1 MLAFYGKLH
10 TAIVVRIPLIQQ
22 GVPRAP
28 RFVNKLRAGWQCQ
41 VRRGHRPHHAFA
53 AGVFSLSFFKN
64 LPFEWLVGLR
74 YTRAGKR
81 SGRNSFISFISLISM
96 AGIALGVAAL
106 IVVLS
111 VMNGFQKEVRDR
123 MLSVLSHIEVYEP
136 SGSLPN
142 WQQTAT
148 LAMQDKE
155 VIGTAPYVA
164 AQAMITKDDTVRGV
178 MIRGILPEQEPKVSE
193 VASQIVQGSFG
204 ALKPGEF
211 NIILGSELARGM
223 QVQVGDRITLIAPQ
237 GQVTP
242 AGVIPRLKQ
251 FTVGA
256 IFNAGHFE
264 YDSSLAFIHIE
275 DAEKMFKLDAPSG
288 LRLRVADMQRA
299 PEVAYD
305 LSRILG
311 GDLLISDWS
320 KQNRNW
326 FAAVQTEKRMMFII
340 LTLIIAVAAFNLVS
354 TLVMTVTDKQADIAI
369 LRTLG
374 SSPGSIMKIFMVQGA
389 LVGIIGTIIGV
400 TLGVIVALNVDVIVP
415 FIEHLLGVQFLPRD
429 IYLISALPS
438 DLRWPDVW
446 TIGLVAVVLAF
457 LATIYP
463 SWWAA
468 RVKPAEALRYE

>member
-1 MLAFYGKLH
+1 LYGKL
-10 TAIVVRIPLIQQ
+10 
-22 GVPRAP
+22 RAA
-28 RFVNKLRAGWQCQ
+28 FTM
-41 VRRGHRPHHAFA
+41 AFA
-53 AGVFSLSFFKN
+53 PLMSITKN
-64 LPFEWLVGLR
+64 FPFEWLVGIR
-74 YTRAGKR
+74 YTRAGRR

-123 MLSVLSHIEVYEP
+123 MLSVLSHIEVFDP

-142 WQQTAT
+142 WQGTAREA
-148 LAMQDKE
+148 LLDKE

-164 AQAMITKDDTVRGV
+164 EQVMLMQDGKMHGALIRGV
-178 MIRGILPEQEPKVSE
+178 LPQEEPKVSD
-193 VASQIVQGSFG
+193 VAAQVKQGSFD
-204 ALKPGEF
+204 ALKAGEF
-211 NIILGSELARGM
+211 NIVLGSELARGL
-223 QVQVGDRITLIAPQ
+223 QVEVGDRVTLVAPQ

-242 AGVIPRLKQ
+242 AGVVPRMKP
-251 FTVGA
+251 FNVVG
-256 IFNAGHFE
+256 IFEAGHYEF
-264 YDSSLAFIHIE
+264 DSTFAFIHID
-275 DAEKMFKLDAPSG
+275 DALKMFKMDAPSG
-288 LRLRVADMQRA
+288 LRLKIVDMQRA
-299 PEVAYD
+299 PQVALD
-305 LSRILG
+305 LSRILT
-311 GDLLISDWS
+311 GDVLIRDWS

-374 SSPGSIMKIFMVQGA
+374 ASPRSIMKIFMIQGA
-389 LVGIIGTIIGV
+389 LVGLIGTAIGV
-400 TLGVIVALNVDVIVP
+400 GLGVLVALNVDVIVP

-438 DLRWPDVW
+438 DLRWPDVG
-446 TIGLVAVVLAF
+446 TIGAVAVVLAF
-457 LATIYP
+457 LATLYP

>member
-1 MLAFYGKLH
+1 M
-10 TAIVVRIPLIQQ
+10 I
-22 GVPRAP
+22 
-28 RFVNKLRAGWQCQ
+28 
-41 VRRGHRPHHAFA
+41 
-53 AGVFSLSFFKN
+53 KN

-74 YTRAGKR
+74 YTRAGRR

-123 MLSVLSHIEVYEP
+123 MLSVLSHIEVFEA
-136 SGSLPN
+136 SGTLPN
-142 WQQTAT
+142 WQETAKEVF
-148 LAMQDKE
+148 LDKE
-155 VIGTAPYVA
+155 VKGAAPYVA
-164 AQAMITKDDTVRGV
+164 AQAMMTRDETVRGV
-178 MIRGILPEQEPKVSE
+178 MIRGILPQEEPKVSD
-193 VASQIVQGSFG
+193 VAAQVRQGKLDDLR
-204 ALKPGEF
+204 AGEF
-211 NIILGSELARGM
+211 NIVLGGELARSMHAGL
-223 QVQVGDRITLIAPQ
+223 GDKVTLIAPQ

-251 FTVGA
+251 FNVVG
-256 IFNAGHFE
+256 IFEAGHYE
-264 YDSSLAFIHIE
+264 YDSSLAFIHLD

-288 LRLRVADMQRA
+288 LRLRIEDMQRA
-299 PEVAYD
+299 PEVALD
-305 LSRILG
+305 LSRIVS
-311 GDLLISDWS
+311 GDVLIRDWS

-340 LTLIIAVAAFNLVS
+340 LALIIAVAAFNLVS

-374 SSPGSIMKIFMVQGA
+374 ASPGSIMKVFMIQGA
-389 LVGIIGTIIGV
+389 VVGLVGTAIGV
-400 TLGVIVALNVDVIVP
+400 TLGVLVAVNVDVIVP
-415 FIEHLLGVQFLPRD
+415 FIERLLGVQFLPRD

-446 TIGLVAVVLAF
+446 TIGSVAVVLAF
-457 LATIYP
+457 LATLYP

-468 RVKPAEALRYE
+468 QVKPAEALRYE